1 MKVREAPFA
10 VRLVQRRTGT
20 AAILYR
26 RRLAADAAANLA
38 ERLDRVAAI
47 SPLAF
52 TAGTRLLREAVRAA
66 EGPKVQLKPGG
77 PFHALDADWGA
88 RVACYALVA
97 NGLKNAASLARA
109 AENLRL
115 ADPAEAAWW
124 FGLMDDGRAL
134 RAVRALRI
142 LVEAVA

>member
-1 MKVREAPFA
+1 MNIRRASFALRVVR
-10 VRLVQRRTGT
+10 RRDGD

-26 RRLAADAAANLA
+26 RRLTEKGE

-52 TAGTRLLREAVRAA
+52 SASQSLLRAAVRAIS
-66 EGPKVQLKPGG
+66 GPATKLSYG

-88 RVACYALVA
+88 RVAAFSLIA
-97 NGLKNAASLARA
+97 RGLRSADGLHRAASHLQH
-109 AENLRL
+109 
-115 ADPAEAAWW
+115 ADGTEAAWW
-124 FGLMDDGRAL
+124 LGLMERPGGK

-142 LVEAVA
+142 LSEAVK